1 MTAPFGALEYLYIRT
16 AGFERDLAYYR
27 DVLGARL
34 LWNLEGFDAHVA
46 ALRLGTGP
54 LLLLADHRPAP
65 SCMPLFSVEDL
76 KAAAKGNPEARVEAR
91 REALRD
97 PERSLLRV
105 QRPEREPPRHL
116 PERSPSAV
124 RVTLSPG
131 SP

>member
-76 KAAAKGNPEARVEAR
+76 KAAAKELRKRGWRPDGRLFEIPNGPCCAFNDPSGNR
-91 REALRD
+91 LGIFQND
-97 PERSLLRV
+97 
-105 QRPEREPPRHL
+105 RPRPFE
-116 PERSPSAV
+116 
-124 RVTLSPG
+124 
-131 SP
+131 